1 MPTRDLIE
9 AVLNQIRPA
18 LIADGGDIELVEL
31 DGEVARVRLFGV
43 CATCPSSHMT
53 LHVGV
58 ESALRRVNPSLRV
71 AVVA

>member
-1 MPTRDLIE
+1 MTTRALVE
-9 AVLNQIRPA
+9 ATLDQIRP
-18 LIADGGDIELVEL
+18 LLVADGGDIELVEL
-31 DGEVARVRLFGV
+31 VGDTARVRLSGV

-58 ESALRRVNPSLRV
+58 EAALRRVSPSLRV